1 MNPVKS
7 QPTLLTS
14 YPDLFLCFQVH
25 SNEPGVIYDLFE
37 KEKLPRLPFS
47 IDQNG
52 VIYVTDPLDREEKD
66 TVSKHIKPH
75 QWERL

>member
-1 MNPVKS
+1 VQSND
-7 QPTLLTS
+7 
-14 YPDLFLCFQVH
+14 PD
-25 SNEPGVIYDLFE
+25 VIYALFE
-37 KEKLPRLPFS
+37 KEELPRLPFS

-52 VIYVTDPLDREEKD
+52 VIYVTEPLDREAKD